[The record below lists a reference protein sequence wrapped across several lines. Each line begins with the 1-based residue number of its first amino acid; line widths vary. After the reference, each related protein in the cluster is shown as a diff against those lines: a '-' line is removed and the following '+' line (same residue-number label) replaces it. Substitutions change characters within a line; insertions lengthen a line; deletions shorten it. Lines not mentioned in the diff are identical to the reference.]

1 MRLGD
6 LDELK
11 QRMCEICNRDY
22 SDEPCDPSDCVF
34 CNAIKDSPTIDAVP
48 VARCREC
55 AHKNTTACPAYDAP
69 FNRTSLRIKFCSE
82 GQRKEAAHEVSEPC
96 DGGNYDP
103 CRSGENPL
111 QTRWTMQNL

>member
-48 VARCREC
+48 VVRCREC
-55 AHKNTTACPAYDAP
+55 IYWTGVALGMRCKLYSFPPNVWICSKPDD
-69 FNRTSLRIKFCSE
+69 FCSK
-82 GQRKEAAHEVSEPC
+82 GQREEDKHEVSEP
-96 DGGNYDP
+96 
-103 CRSGENPL
+103 
-111 QTRWTMQNL
+111 